1 MIERKSSILLRSI
14 LGAAEEGCQGGL
26 PSKAWDRM
34 TSAPWSF
41 LGSRVNHRAT
51 QQADPKCG
59 PFFGQEEAQWLV
71 LDDAGPVPWDGL
83 NQVAGGQKLLH
94 EIT

>member
-1 MIERKSSILLRSI
+1 M
-14 LGAAEEGCQGGL
+14 
-26 PSKAWDRM
+26 
-34 TSAPWSF
+34 
-41 LGSRVNHRAT
+41 NHRAT

-71 LDDAGPVPWDGL
+71 LDAAGPVPWDGL